1 MMQKKTSDDTYDLA
15 GYVMRLQKD
24 LSDYKHTAVVLQQ
37 RLVAA
42 REECEAL
49 RAKLNGEL
57 EERDEQIRVLNDR
70 ISFLS
75 TENMT
80 LRASQYKCQQE
91 VEELRC
97 KLHGQKASNEGP
109 ELVWR

>member
-1 MMQKKTSDDTYDLA
+1 MMQTNDDTYDLA

-57 EERDEQIRVLNDR
+57 KERDERIRVLNDR
-70 ISFLS
+70 ILFLS

-80 LRASQYKCQQE
+80 LRASQYKRQQE

-97 KLHGQKASNEGP
+97 RLHGQKASDAGP

>member
-1 MMQKKTSDDTYDLA
+1 MMQTNDDTYDLA

-49 RAKLNGEL
+49 RAKLNGKEVL
-57 EERDEQIRVLNDR
+57 AVTSLQVAEHFEKEHYNVLRDIESVL
-70 ISFLS
+70 SQVP
-75 TENMT
+75 ENFVKT
-80 LRASQYKCQQE
+80 QF
-91 VEELRC
+91 
-97 KLHGQKASNEGP
+97 
-109 ELVWR
+109 

>member
-1 MMQKKTSDDTYDLA
+1 MMQTNDDTYDLA

-37 RLVAA
+37 RLIAA

-57 EERDEQIRVLNDR
+57 EERDERIRGCAVPRARRAFPVLWDLWDLRVRAARRVR
-70 ISFLS
+70 IAALPLPSC
-75 TENMT
+75 
-80 LRASQYKCQQE
+80 R
-91 VEELRC
+91 
-97 KLHGQKASNEGP
+97 P
-109 ELVWR
+109 ESHSCR

>member
-1 MMQKKTSDDTYDLA
+1 
-15 GYVMRLQKD
+15 MRLQKD

-37 RLVAA
+37 RLIAA

-49 RAKLNGEL
+49 RAKKLSGEL
-57 EERDEQIRVLNDR
+57 EERDERIRVLNDR

-97 KLHGQKASNEGP
+97 KLHGQKASDAGP

>member
-1 MMQKKTSDDTYDLA
+1 MKKQTKDETFDMVA
-15 GYVMRLQKD
+15 YVMRMQKD
-24 LSDYKHTAVVLQQ
+24 LADYRHTTVVLQ
-37 RLVAA
+37 RRVIAA

-97 KLHGQKASNEGP
+97 KLHGQKASDAGP

>member
-1 MMQKKTSDDTYDLA
+1 M
-15 GYVMRLQKD
+15 
-24 LSDYKHTAVVLQQ
+24 
-37 RLVAA
+37 
-42 REECEAL
+42 
-49 RAKLNGEL
+49 
-57 EERDEQIRVLNDR
+57 
-70 ISFLS
+70 
-75 TENMT
+75 MT

>member
-37 RLVAA
+37 RLIAT

-49 RAKLNGEL
+49 RAKLSG
-57 EERDEQIRVLNDR
+57 ERDERIRVLNDR

-97 KLHGQKASNEGP
+97 KLHGQKASDAGP

>member
-37 RLVAA
+37 RLIAA

-57 EERDEQIRVLNDR
+57 EERDERIRVLNDR

-80 LRASQYKCQQE
+80 LRAKPVQVSAGSGRAE
-91 VEELRC
+91 VQAAWAESIGCR
-97 KLHGQKASNEGP
+97 A
-109 ELVWR
+109 